1 MGTADSMAAA
11 AAAKRAAAAKKKR
24 LANAGKIL
32 KPSADRLAGMRKT
45 SAAADKA
52 SGTFDQRS
60 KQNVGTKDG
69 TVRLGAKGKRYN
81 VYDAMTSSW
90 KRGKMVGESTK
101 KPPKNP
107 TKDSIIYKGIR
118 KPTDKM
124 PGPAIVGVK
133 APSHGQVYR
142 FGPPSSREN
151 FRWNSQTKKF
161 TKVK

>member
-1 MGTADSMAAA
+1 MATADSMAAA

-45 SAAADKA
+45 SVAADKA
-52 SGTFDQRS
+52 VGTFAQRS

-101 KPPKNP
+101 KPPKE
-107 TKDSIIYKGIR
+107 SIIYKGIR

-124 PGPAIVGVK
+124 PGPATVGVK
-133 APSHGQVYR
+133 APINGKIYR